1 MIRKIVTRKLW
12 NYGVQWTT
20 QDIQRTS
27 MQAGWLRGTFPSQDV
42 TGNTPDISEYLK
54 SGFYD
59 HVSYKEN
66 AGLGMTAIRRW
77 LGLYHRVDRIMS
89 YWILT
94 QKGTVISRTT
104 VQRLN
109 SIERDTDEVKASV
122 SKFDT

>member
-77 LGLYHRVDRIMS
+77 LGLSHRVGGLMP
-89 YWILT
+89 YCILT
-94 QKGTVISRTT
+94 QKRTGISRTI
-104 VQRLN
+104 VQCLT
-109 SIERDTDEVKASV
+109 SLEK
-122 SKFDT
+122 